1 VPQESFADS
10 VRRWL
15 PRTGSAPA
23 YIVAVALVLLGVL
36 LRFPLEL
43 LAGGQPL
50 PPYITLY
57 PLIVIAAFAGGIR
70 AGFVAMAAGALSAWL
85 LWVGLPTPGTLT
97 PLRGATG
104 LIFLFTG
111 TVTVLISGFARLL
124 LDEVAAKEQVLDR
137 TARESVHR
145 IKNLL
150 AVIQSMSRKISGDAP
165 DVETYRERLDTRL
178 GALAVAQD
186 ILLKRDWNDVD
197 LNELVRSTLGPFL
210 PNPRLELHP
219 GPPLLVPKEA
229 VTPLSMA
236 LYELATNSV
245 KYGALANPA
254 GFVRLEARAHDG
266 RASLEWREIGL
277 AHVAL
282 GESAGLGA
290 VLIRTALSSIE
301 DATVVYDVS
310 PQSVACVFEWP
321 AIASGNAPASP

>member
-1 VPQESFADS
+1 VPQESLADR

-15 PRTGSAPA
+15 PRTGSVHA
-23 YIVAVALVLLGVL
+23 YAVAGCLVVLGVL
-36 LRFPLEL
+36 LRLPLEAI
-43 LAGGQPL
+43 AGSQPL

-57 PLIVIAAFAGGIR
+57 PSVVLAAFAGGIR
-70 AGFVAMAAGALSAWL
+70 AGFAAMLAGALAAWL
-85 LWVGLPTPGTLT
+85 LWVGPPTPGTVAV
-97 PLRGATG
+97 RGATG
-104 LIFLFTG
+104 IIFLFTG
-111 TVTVLISGFARLL
+111 TVTVLVSGFARLL
-124 LDEVAAKEQVLDR
+124 LDEIAAKEAALAH

-150 AVIQSMSRKISGDAP
+150 AVIQSISRKLSGEAP
-165 DVETYRERLDTRL
+165 DVETYRERLDARL

-186 ILLKRDWNDVD
+186 ILLKRDWSDVD

-210 PNPRLELHP
+210 PNSRLELHP
-219 GPPLLVPKEA
+219 GPTVQVPKNA

-245 KYGALANPA
+245 KYGALASPT
-254 GFVRLEARAHDG
+254 GFVRLETRAHDG
-266 RASLEWREIGL
+266 RCSLEWREIGL
-277 AHVAL
+277 EHVAL

-290 VLIRTALSSIE
+290 TLIRTALSSIE

-321 AIASGNAPASP
+321 ALASDAPPSG